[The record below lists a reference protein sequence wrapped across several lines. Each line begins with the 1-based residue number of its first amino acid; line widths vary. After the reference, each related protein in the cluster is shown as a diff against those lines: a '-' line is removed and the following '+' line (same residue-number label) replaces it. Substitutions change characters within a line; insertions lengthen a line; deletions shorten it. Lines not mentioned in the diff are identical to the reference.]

1 MKHMVKWKSRRTA
14 WKKADAGGTGFFPW
28 ELLLFSVLA
37 FSRFFDHKLNAHAG
51 TPPLMK
57 SYEAALVLTIIYVL
71 LVLAFGVTVC
81 KKAIQETKRESAYLT
96 SFFMVFM
103 VPFFLHKYYFGTL
116 DMAVWIPVTAAL
128 LFLVKTT
135 GELSLKREWAA
146 MVLVVLPALILAVVL
161 GFYKKD
167 VQTLL
172 SGRQFVLLL
181 VFFSP
186 YLFAA
191 VRFVQRLCR
200 GAEPTR
206 RKLYTFSAFFGILPA
221 AVWAAA
227 GDYSRC
233 VFYGFVCA
241 ILLTVSFMATG
252 DVWLIQQLK
261 KEKEEVQKWL
271 PIPEVFV
278 FYPLIFITFWMMG
291 WESIPVEEILKLQ

>member
-1 MKHMVKWKSRRTA
+1 M
-14 WKKADAGGTGFFPW
+14 
-28 ELLLFSVLA
+28 
-37 FSRFFDHKLNAHAG
+37 
-51 TPPLMK
+51 
-57 SYEAALVLTIIYVL
+57 
-71 LVLAFGVTVC
+71 
-81 KKAIQETKRESAYLT
+81 
-96 SFFMVFM
+96 
-103 VPFFLHKYYFGTL
+103 
-116 DMAVWIPVTAAL
+116 WIPVTAAASV
-128 LFLVKTT
+128 FGEND

-227 GDYSRC
+227 RRLQQMCVLRLCLCHFADGQFHGDRRC
-233 VFYGFVCA
+233 VADTATEERKRRGAKMAADSGSVCVLPADFYH
-241 ILLTVSFMATG
+241 IL
-252 DVWLIQQLK
+252 DD
-261 KEKEEVQKWL
+261 
-271 PIPEVFV
+271 
-278 FYPLIFITFWMMG
+278 G